1 MSELSV
7 AALLERAQHMVRVG
21 QPNQA
26 KEFCLRVLKAYP
38 KHGRAFGIVGQA
50 YLALGQDDHAADAF
64 FRVLGVY
71 PNDPLANA
79 SLAAIYDA
87 AGDTSRALWY
97 LERAFEMAPAN
108 PELQQELL
116 RLYHEQGISV
126 EQVQLTRVGL
136 ARTYMRGLLY
146 TRAQWE
152 LENLEHKTERT
163 DILVSL
169 LECSWNLQDV
179 NRVEAQSQRILALLP
194 DCLIANLLLGNLWLG
209 TFRDEQG
216 RMLLERAQSL
226 DPDNAMAQ
234 SLFGA
239 RSPLAPRNVRVPA
252 LEEELPPLDLSYLD
266 DAAAEAETES
276 EAPQDMIDEWFGWS
290 EPIPEGGSVTAVD
303 LVIQPI
309 REEKEDNEIDP
320 GLSITDIQRM
330 YVNDHPDDW
339 QARLDLARRYR
350 DEKSISLA
358 VEHYSYLVSH
368 NRELLRE
375 VVGDLEFLT
384 RRFPQEQS
392 LGGLLREARDELNR
406 FRN

>member
-290 EPIPEGGSVTAVD
+290 EPIPEGSSVTAVD

-392 LGGLLREARDELNR
+392 LGELLREARDELNR